1 MFSDFDAKAKGD
13 DERGRRTVSL
23 VLAGILFVGLAAA
36 LAAAIATTQAVIERR
51 EREVAVEFA
60 SLEEAAP
67 EPEPP
72 PPPPPP
78 PPPAERRPPRA
89 RPAAVVDGPPTSIP
103 RDRAAE
109 AEGDLADPGDVG
121 PVGTEDGVE
130 GGTAPA
136 PRVTPPAPPAPPAP
150 PPGPPRPPPRPPE
163 QERIEIAPPRML
175 SGCSVPERP
184 DALEGA
190 TAETIT
196 IYVRLVIGPDGHVLR
211 ARIETSHPLIPDETI
226 LACVQTRRFEPA
238 HLPDGT
244 AVPYPLRYAFTFRP
258 DVL

>member
-1 MFSDFDAKAKGD
+1 MFGDFDAKAKGD

-23 VLAGILFVGLAAA
+23 VLAGALFVGIAAA

-60 SLEEAAP
+60 SIEEAAP
-67 EPEPP
+67 EPEP

-103 RDRAAE
+103 NERAAE

-136 PRVTPPAPPAPPAP
+136 PRVTPPPAPPAP

-196 IYVRLVIGPDGHVLR
+196 IYVRLVIGPDGRVLR

-226 LACVQTRRFEPA
+226 LACVQTRMFEPA